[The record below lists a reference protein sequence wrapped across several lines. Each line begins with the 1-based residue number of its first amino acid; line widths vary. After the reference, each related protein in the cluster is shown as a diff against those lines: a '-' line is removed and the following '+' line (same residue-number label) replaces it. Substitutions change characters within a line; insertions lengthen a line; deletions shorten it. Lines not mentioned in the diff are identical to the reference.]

1 MARTFSEEKRL
12 ELINKVG
19 KYFLYSEK
27 KPSCRKCVEYLKNN
41 GVSISVAT
49 VKDYL
54 HRFIKMNPS
63 TADII
68 YDIIDGN
75 KPKTVEDESV
85 RNRVLMVSNMVA
97 NGLSIDDVVN
107 QTGYTKDTIHN
118 DITKRIFLIDVDLGL
133 KVKYVLENHKISNLM
148 QGNDAYLNQERN
160 SDGTF
165 KK

>member
-19 KYFLYSEK
+19 KYFLYSEG

>member
-1 MARTFSEEKRL
+1 MARTLSEEERI

-19 KYFLYSEK
+19 KYFLYSKEI
-27 KPSCRKCVEYLKNN
+27 PSCRKCVDHLKSN
-41 GVSISVAT
+41 GISISSAT
-49 VKDYL
+49 VHDYL
-54 HRFIKMNPS
+54 HRFIKENPS
-63 TADII
+63 VADII

-85 RNRVLMVSNMVA
+85 RNIVLMVSNMVA

-118 DITKRIFLIDVDLGL
+118 DITKRIFLIDVDLAL
-133 KVKYVLENHKISNLM
+133 RVKEELDNHKLANLM
-148 QGNDAYLNQERN
+148 HGNDAYLNQERN

>member
-1 MARTFSEEKRL
+1 MARTLSEEERI

-19 KYFLYSEK
+19 KYFLYSKER
-27 KPSCRKCVEYLKNN
+27 PSYRKCVEYLKSN
-41 GVSISVAT
+41 GASISSAT
-49 VKDYL
+49 VHDYL
-54 HRFIKMNPS
+54 HRFIKENPS
-63 TADII
+63 VADII

-85 RNRVLMVSNMVA
+85 KNRVLLVSNMVA
-97 NGLSIDDVVN
+97 NGLSIDEVVA

-118 DITKRIFLIDVDLGL
+118 DITKRIFLIDVDLAL
-133 KVKYVLENHKISNLM
+133 RVKEVLEKHKLDNLM
-148 QGNDAYLNQERN
+148 HGNDAYLNQERN